1 MWRIFGK
8 RKKLRKPILVP
19 DCHEDGLE
27 MTVIADLLTPI
38 VMGILLG
45 GLYAVIALGLSLI
58 FGVVK
63 EINIAHGDLV
73 ILGSYF
79 GYVAMT
85 IVGIDPILSLIIG
98 IPLLFGIGFS
108 IQKYLLNRAFKISM
122 DATLIIAF
130 GISIIL
136 QNVYQ
141 VLWTPMSR
149 GLTTSY
155 ALESFSA
162 GPISL
167 PLVYLLDFIVAI
179 VVMFLLREFLRRT
192 YLGMAIRAAA
202 QDWKAAHL
210 MGINTDQVF
219 AFTFGIATA
228 LAAIAGVFLGLT
240 FPFTPVSGMP
250 FLIIALGVVVLGGL
264 GSIAGTFIGGI
275 AFGLAQTLGGH
286 FFGLAAQMLVA
297 YTMVLVVLAVIPRG
311 IFGR

>member
-1 MWRIFGK
+1 M
-8 RKKLRKPILVP
+8 IL
-19 DCHEDGLE
+19 L
-27 MTVIADLLTPI
+27 ADLLTPV

-45 GLYAVIALGLSLI
+45 GLYAVIALGLSLV

-63 EINIAHGDLV
+63 EINVAHGDLV

-85 IVGIDPILSLIIG
+85 LIGIDPILSLIIG
-98 IPLLFGIGFS
+98 IPLLFGIGFA

-122 DATLIIAF
+122 DATLIMAF

-136 QNVYQ
+136 QNIYQ
-141 VLWTPMSR
+141 LIWTPMSR

-155 ALESFSA
+155 ALKSFSV
-162 GPISL
+162 GPMHF
-167 PLVYLLDFIVAI
+167 PLVYLLDFIAAI
-179 VVMFLLREFLRRT
+179 VVMLFLREFLRRT
-192 YLGMAIRAAA
+192 YLGKAIRAAA
-202 QDWKAAHL
+202 QDRKAAHL
-210 MGINTDQVF
+210 MGINTDRVY
-219 AFTFGIATA
+219 AFTFAIAMSF
-228 LAAIAGVFLGLT
+228 AAIAGVFLGLT

-264 GSIAGTFIGGI
+264 GSVAGTFVAGI
-275 AFGLAQTLGGH
+275 IFGLAQTLGGH
-286 FFGLAAQMLVA
+286 FFGVAAQMLVA

>member
-202 QDWKAAHL
+202 QDWRAAHL

>member
-1 MWRIFGK
+1 
-8 RKKLRKPILVP
+8 
-19 DCHEDGLE
+19 
-27 MTVIADLLTPI
+27 MTLLTDLLTPL

-45 GLYAVIALGLSLI
+45 GLYAVIALGLSLV

-63 EINIAHGDLV
+63 EINVAHGDLV

-85 IVGIDPILSLIIG
+85 MIGIDPILSLMIG
-98 IPLLFGIGFS
+98 IPLFFGMGFA
-108 IQKYLLNRAFKISM
+108 IQKYLLNRAFRISM
-122 DATLIIAF
+122 DATLIMAF

-136 QNVYQ
+136 QNTFQ
-141 VLWTPMSR
+141 LIWTPMSR

-155 ALESFSA
+155 SLESFGA
-162 GPISL
+162 GPVSF

-179 VVMFLLREFLRRT
+179 VVMVFLREFMKRT

-202 QDWKAAHL
+202 QDRKAAHL
-210 MGINTDQVF
+210 MGINTDKAY
-219 AFTFGIATA
+219 AFTF
-228 LAAIAGVFLGLT
+228 AIAMAFAAVAGIFLGLT
-240 FPFTPVSGMP
+240 FPFTPVSGMS

-264 GSIAGTFIGGI
+264 GSIAGTLI
-275 AFGLAQTLGGH
+275 AGVIFGLAQTIGGH

-297 YTMVLVVLAVIPRG
+297 YTMVLVILAVMPRG

>member
-1 MWRIFGK
+1 
-8 RKKLRKPILVP
+8 
-19 DCHEDGLE
+19 
-27 MTVIADLLTPI
+27 MTLLADLATPI

-45 GLYAVIALGLSLI
+45 GLYAVIALGLSLV

-85 IVGIDPILSLIIG
+85 VLGIDPILSLIIG
-98 IPLLFGIGFS
+98 MPVLFGIGFL
-108 IQKYLLNRAFKISM
+108 IQKYILNRAFRISM

-141 VLWTPMSR
+141 LIWSPMSR

-155 ALESFSA
+155 ALESFSF
-162 GPISL
+162 GPVRF
-167 PLVYLLDFIVAI
+167 PLTYLLDFVIAI
-179 VVMFLLREFLRRT
+179 VVMLFLREFLKRT
-192 YLGMAIRAAA
+192 YLGRAIRAAA
-202 QDWKAAHL
+202 QDRKAAHL
-210 MGINTDQVF
+210 MGINTDQVY
-219 AFTFGIATA
+219 AYTFGISMAF
-228 LAAIAGVFLGLT
+228 AAIAGIFLGLT
-240 FPFTPVSGMP
+240 YAFTPMSGMS
-250 FLIIALGVVVLGGL
+250 FLIIALGVVVLGGM
-264 GSIAGTFIGGI
+264 GSILGTFIGGI